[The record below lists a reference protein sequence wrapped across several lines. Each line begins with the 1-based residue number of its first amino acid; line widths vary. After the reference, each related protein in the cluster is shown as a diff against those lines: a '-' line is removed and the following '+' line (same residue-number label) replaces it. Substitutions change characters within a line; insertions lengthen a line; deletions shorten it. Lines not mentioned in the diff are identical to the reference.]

1 LELDF
6 VHSQAQAIA
15 NLAAFMYLLIV
26 SKSTGSFVKESSKVK
41 TSAFNEG
48 FHTLKLQAACI
59 GGFTKS
65 V

>member
-41 TSAFNEG
+41 TSAFKEG
-48 FHTLKLQAACI
+48 FHTL
-59 GGFTKS
+59 
-65 V
+65 